1 MSRPQRHKPRLD
13 YARFNETGERVIV
26 DVKDDV
32 KDDTLDEQSSEYD
45 TPGNVSFESVSRDG
59 DLSDH
64 SVDDNPTPTDSVE
77 FKADHTASL
86 PTTIVEHS
94 VALADQLEEPANH
107 QAAEKIL
114 QGFEDLSLNFNK
126 LSFKD
131 LPLNTEPP
139 VQVNEDRPLN
149 TEPVLQLVEDIQLN
163 TDTSV
168 QVDEGLQLNTDIPVQ
183 VVEDHTLNTDLP

>member
-64 SVDDNPTPTDSVE
+64 SVDDNKPTSTNA
-77 FKADHTASL
+77 FLAKA
-86 PTTIVEHS
+86 TIY
-94 VALADQLEEPANH
+94 NNI
-107 QAAEKIL
+107 EKKW
-114 QGFEDLSLNFNK
+114 FE
-126 LSFKD
+126 
-131 LPLNTEPP
+131 
-139 VQVNEDRPLN
+139 
-149 TEPVLQLVEDIQLN
+149 
-163 TDTSV
+163 
-168 QVDEGLQLNTDIPVQ
+168 EGLAVSKDW
-183 VVEDHTLNTDLP
+183 

>member
-64 SVDDNPTPTDSVE
+64 SVDDDKPTPTNSVKFE
-77 FKADHTASL
+77 AVHTASL

-107 QAAEKIL
+107 Q
-114 QGFEDLSLNFNK
+114 
-126 LSFKD
+126 
-131 LPLNTEPP
+131 
-139 VQVNEDRPLN
+139 
-149 TEPVLQLVEDIQLN
+149 
-163 TDTSV
+163 
-168 QVDEGLQLNTDIPVQ
+168 
-183 VVEDHTLNTDLP
+183 VVEEILPRF